1 MELGEQTAYPVGRR
15 VASAARSWSKG
26 GQCPEDDVRGQA
38 LHLGHLDGAGGD
50 RGIGAVPIEPS
61 ALEEWPW
68 PGGTQSRLYTVGNEL
83 DHIVERIMARPP
95 TSEEAEELGLQKGVS
110 VIVLRKI
117 SIDTE
122 GRVVDV
128 SDVIR
133 PGDRT
138 ELVFTTRLDRW

>member
-1 MELGEQTAYPVGRR
+1 MGISTAR
-15 VASAARSWSKG
+15 VATGASA
-26 GQCPEDDVRGQA
+26 
-38 LHLGHLDGAGGD
+38 
-50 RGIGAVPIEPS
+50 AVPIEPS